1 MGRVAHMKRGLRC
14 DTRSDVA
21 ADNVADSIRALLDSG
36 DDVDLVALER
46 TLTDG
51 YAHAL
56 SLEAER
62 WRIEKRIGEVAAML
76 NGTDEEPKTRE
87 LAALAKRLEASHLD
101 LVALRSLLASLRA
114 RTEAVRATA

>member
-1 MGRVAHMKRGLRC
+1 M
-14 DTRSDVA
+14 A
-21 ADNVADSIRALLDSG
+21 ADNVVDTIRALLDAG
-36 DDVDLVALER
+36 EDVDLVALER

-76 NGTDEEPKTRE
+76 NGTDEEPKTKE
-87 LAALAKRLEASHLD
+87 LASLAKRLEASHLD

-114 RTEAVRATA
+114 RAEAVRATA

>member
-1 MGRVAHMKRGLRC
+1 MWDSCRPQMGRVAHMKRELRC
-14 DTRSDVA
+14 DTRCDVA
-21 ADNVADSIRALLDSG
+21 ADDVVDSIRALLDSG
-36 DDVDLVALER
+36 EDVDLVALER

-76 NGTDEEPKTRE
+76 NGTDEAPKTRE
-87 LAALAKRLEASHLD
+87 LASLARRLEASH
-101 LVALRSLLASLRA
+101 V
-114 RTEAVRATA
+114 

>member
-1 MGRVAHMKRGLRC
+1 MKARIGC

-21 ADNVADSIRALLDSG
+21 ADDVAGAIRALLDSPEH
-36 DDVDLVALER
+36 VDLVALER

-76 NGTDEEPKTRE
+76 NGTDEAAKTKE
-87 LAALAKRLEASHLD
+87 LAELAKRLEASHLD

-114 RTEAVRATA
+114 RAEVARATP